1 MNISYAALLDQ
12 VKSYQPAKYHATRNY
27 TNGAVTSWSPY
38 ISRGL
43 LSPVLVMEQLKEQY
57 SYQEWVGFMQQMAWR
72 EYFQRVWQ
80 HQGDL
85 ILQDLKSL
93 QTNVILEQ
101 LPLPIHNASTGIIAL
116 DHAITQL
123 YDNGYLHNHLR
134 MYLSMLHSNIFKAA
148 WLPGAKWMYAHLL
161 DHDPAA
167 NFLSWQWVAGT
178 FSNKKYIAN
187 QENINKYTN
196 TKQVDTFLDTEY
208 ENLTEAIYNTA
219 GQIKSNHT
227 GKWSAPLNHHFDI
240 DTNIILK
247 NIKEK
252 NLHQIF
258 DLNQVLPN
266 QPFCVYNSFNLDP
279 IWHADASVNRIL
291 LIEPNHLNQ
300 FPITE
305 KVLQFVIDLAMT
317 NIPGI
322 QIFIGN
328 FEDLNQVLETN
339 SITTNVSTENAVDAA
354 SENYKPIV
362 YFKEHPTT
370 KHYQGIREERDWLF
384 PKVDGYFPSF
394 FGYWKKCERY
404 LK

>member
-1 MNISYAALLDQ
+1 MNISYAALLEQ
-12 VKSYQPAKYHATRNY
+12 VKAYQPGKYHATRNY
-27 TNGAVTSWSPY
+27 INGAVTSWSPY

-43 LSPVLVMEQLKEQY
+43 LSPVLVMEQLKEQH
-57 SYQEWVGFMQQMAWR
+57 SYQQWIGFMQQMAWR

-80 HQGDL
+80 HQGNL
-85 ILQDLKSL
+85 ILEDLKSP
-93 QTNVILEQ
+93 QTDVIIKQ
-101 LPLPIHNASTGIIAL
+101 LPLPIQNASTGIHAL
-116 DHAITQL
+116 DKSIAQL
-123 YDNGYLHNHLR
+123 YDTGYLHNHLR
-134 MYLSMLHSNIFKAA
+134 MYLSMLNSNIFKAA

-178 FSNKKYIAN
+178 FSSKKYIAN
-187 QENINKYTN
+187 QDNINKYTN
-196 TKQVDTFLDTEY
+196 TNQAGTFLDTEY
-208 ENLTEAIYNTA
+208 ENLTEAIFNVA

-227 GKWSAPLNHHFDI
+227 GKWSAPLDQIFDI
-240 DTNIILK
+240 DTRTILK

-252 NLHQIF
+252 NSFQIF
-258 DLNQVLPN
+258 DINQVLPS
-266 QPFCVYNSFNLDP
+266 QSFCIYNSFNLDP
-279 IWHADASVNRIL
+279 LWHTEVSVNRIL
-291 LIEPNHLNQ
+291 LLEPNHFNQ

-305 KVLQFVIDLAMT
+305 KVLQFVIDLAKT

-328 FEDLNQVLETN
+328 FEDLNQILETN
-339 SITTNVSTENAVDAA
+339 SSTENLANAA
-354 SENYKPIV
+354 SENKRPII

-384 PKVDGYFPSF
+384 PQVSGYYPSF

>member
-1 MNISYAALLDQ
+1 MNISYAALLEQ
-12 VKSYQPAKYHATRNY
+12 VKSYQPGKYHTTRNY
-27 TNGAVTSWSPY
+27 INGAVTSWSPY
-38 ISRGL
+38 ISRGF
-43 LSPVLVMEQLKEQY
+43 LSPVLVMEQLKEQH
-57 SYQEWVGFMQQMAWR
+57 SYQEWIGFMQQMAWR

-85 ILQDLKSL
+85 ILEDLKSP
-93 QTNVILEQ
+93 QTNVIIKQ
-101 LPLPIHNASTGIIAL
+101 LPLPIQNASTGIHAL
-116 DHAITQL
+116 DKSIAQL
-123 YDNGYLHNHLR
+123 YDTGYLHNHLR

-148 WLPGAKWMYAHLL
+148 WLPGANWMYAHLL

-178 FSNKKYIAN
+178 FSSKKYIAN

-196 TKQVDTFLDTEY
+196 TKQVGTFLDTEY
-208 ENLTEAIYNTA
+208 ENLTEAIFNAA

-227 GKWSAPLNHHFDI
+227 GKWSAPLDQNCDI
-240 DTNIILK
+240 DTNTILK

-252 NLHQIF
+252 NSFQIF
-258 DLNQVLPN
+258 DINQVLPN
-266 QPFCVYNSFNLDP
+266 QPFCIYNSFNLDP
-279 IWHADASVNRIL
+279 LWHADASVNRIL
-291 LIEPNHLNQ
+291 LIEPNHFNQ

-305 KVLQFVIDLAMT
+305 KVLQFVIDLAKT
-317 NIPGI
+317 NITGI
-322 QIFIGN
+322 QLFIGN
-328 FEDLNQVLETN
+328 FEDLIQLLETN
-339 SITTNVSTENAVDAA
+339 SSTENLANAA
-354 SENYKPIV
+354 SENKRPNI

-384 PKVDGYFPSF
+384 PQVNGYFPSF

>member
-1 MNISYAALLDQ
+1 MNISYAALLEQ
-12 VKSYQPAKYHATRNY
+12 VKAYQPGKYHATRNY
-27 TNGAVTSWSPY
+27 INGAVTSWSPY

-43 LSPVLVMEQLKEQY
+43 LSPVLVMEQLKEQH
-57 SYQEWVGFMQQMAWR
+57 SYQQWIGFMQQMAWR

-80 HQGDL
+80 HQGNL
-85 ILQDLKSL
+85 ILEDLKSP
-93 QTNVILEQ
+93 QTDVIIKQ
-101 LPLPIHNASTGIIAL
+101 LPLPIQNASTGIHAL
-116 DHAITQL
+116 DKSIAQL
-123 YDNGYLHNHLR
+123 YDTGYLHNHLR

-178 FSNKKYIAN
+178 FSSKKYIAN
-187 QENINKYTN
+187 QDNINKYTN
-196 TKQVDTFLDTEY
+196 TNQAGTFLDTEY
-208 ENLTEAIYNTA
+208 ENLTEAIFNVA

-227 GKWSAPLNHHFDI
+227 GKWSAPLDQIFDI
-240 DTNIILK
+240 DTNTILK

-252 NLHQIF
+252 NSFQIF
-258 DLNQVLPN
+258 DINQVLPS
-266 QPFCVYNSFNLDP
+266 QSFCIYNSFNLDP
-279 IWHADASVNRIL
+279 LWHTEVSVNRIL
-291 LIEPNHLNQ
+291 LLEPNHFNQ

-305 KVLQFVIDLAMT
+305 KVLQFVIDLAKT

-328 FEDLNQVLETN
+328 FEDLNQILETN
-339 SITTNVSTENAVDAA
+339 SSTENLANAA
-354 SENYKPIV
+354 SENKRPII

-384 PKVDGYFPSF
+384 PQVSGYYPSF

>member
-1 MNISYAALLDQ
+1 MNISYAALLEQ
-12 VKSYQPAKYHATRNY
+12 VKSYQPGKYHSTRNY
-27 TNGAVTSWSPY
+27 INGAVTSWAPY
-38 ISRGL
+38 ISRGF
-43 LSPVLVMEQLKEQY
+43 LSPVLVLEQLKEQH
-57 SYQEWVGFMQQMAWR
+57 SYQEWIGFMQQMAWR

-85 ILQDLKSL
+85 ILQDLKSA
-93 QTNVILEQ
+93 QIDVILEQ
-101 LPLPIHNASTGIIAL
+101 LPAPIHNANTGIMAL
-116 DHAITQL
+116 DNAIHQL
-123 YDNGYLHNHLR
+123 YDTGYLHNHLR

-178 FSNKKYIAN
+178 FSSKKYIAN
-187 QENINKYTN
+187 QDNINKYTN
-196 TKQVDTFLDTEY
+196 TKQDGSFLDTEY
-208 ENLTEAIYNTA
+208 ENLTESIFNTA
-219 GQIKSNHT
+219 GQIKPNHV
-227 GKWSAPLNHHFDI
+227 GKWPAPLDQNFDI
-240 DTNIILK
+240 DTNTILK

-252 NLHQIF
+252 NQIQIF
-258 DLNQVLPN
+258 EINQVLPN
-266 QPFCVYNSFNLDP
+266 QSFCIYNSFNLDP
-279 IWHADASVNRIL
+279 LWHADAPVNRIL
-291 LIEPNHLNQ
+291 LLEPKHLNL

-305 KVLQFVIDLAMT
+305 KVLQFVIDLAKT

-328 FEDLNQVLETN
+328 FEDLNQVLQTN
-339 SITTNVSTENAVDAA
+339 SITANASVEDTQ
-354 SENYKPIV
+354 SEKSKPVI

-384 PKVDGYFPSF
+384 PQVDGYFPSF
-394 FGYWKKCERY
+394 FGYWKTCEKL

>member
-1 MNISYAALLDQ
+1 MNISYAALLEQ
-12 VKSYQPAKYHATRNY
+12 VKAYQPGKYHATRNY
-27 TNGAVTSWSPY
+27 INGAVTSWSPY

-43 LSPVLVMEQLKEQY
+43 LSTVLVMEQLKEQH
-57 SYQEWVGFMQQMAWR
+57 SYQQWIGFMQQMTWR

-80 HQGDL
+80 HQGNL
-85 ILQDLKSL
+85 ILEDLKSP
-93 QTNVILEQ
+93 QTDVIIKQ
-101 LPLPIHNASTGIIAL
+101 LPLPIQNASTGIHAL
-116 DHAITQL
+116 DKSIAQL
-123 YDNGYLHNHLR
+123 YDTGYLHNHLR

-178 FSNKKYIAN
+178 FSSKKYIAN
-187 QENINKYTN
+187 QDNINKYTN
-196 TKQVDTFLDTEY
+196 TNQAGTFLDTEY
-208 ENLTEAIYNTA
+208 ENLTEAIFNVA

-227 GKWSAPLNHHFDI
+227 GKWSAPLDQIFDI
-240 DTNIILK
+240 DTNTILK

-252 NLHQIF
+252 NSFQIF
-258 DLNQVLPN
+258 DINQVLPS
-266 QPFCVYNSFNLDP
+266 QSFCIYNSFNLDP
-279 IWHADASVNRIL
+279 LWHTEVSVNRIL
-291 LIEPNHLNQ
+291 LLEPNHFNQ

-305 KVLQFVIDLAMT
+305 KVLQFVIDLAKT

-328 FEDLNQVLETN
+328 FEDLNQILETN
-339 SITTNVSTENAVDAA
+339 SSTENLANAA
-354 SENYKPIV
+354 SENKRPII

-384 PKVDGYFPSF
+384 PQVSGYYPSF

>member
-1 MNISYAALLDQ
+1 MNITYASLLEQ
-12 VKSYQPAKYHATRNY
+12 VKSYQPGKYHNTRNY
-27 TNGAVTSWSPY
+27 INGAVTSWSPY

-43 LSPVLVMEQLKEQY
+43 LSPVLVMEQLK
-57 SYQEWVGFMQQMAWR
+57 SNHNYQEWIGFMQHMAWR

-85 ILQDLKSL
+85 ILQDLKSI
-93 QTNVILEQ
+93 QTNVILKQ
-101 LPLPIHNASTGIIAL
+101 LPVPLYNASTGIHAI
-116 DHAITQL
+116 DHAIHHL
-123 YDNGYLHNHLR
+123 YDTGYLHNHLR

-178 FSNKKYIAN
+178 FSSKKYIAN
-187 QENINKYTN
+187 QDNINKYTN
-196 TKQVDTFLDTEY
+196 TKQEGSYLDTEY
-208 ENLTEAIYNTA
+208 ENLTEAIFNKA

-227 GKWSAPLNHHFDI
+227 GQWSAPLDQHFDI
-240 DTNIILK
+240 DTNTILK

-252 NLHQIF
+252 NLSQIF
-258 DLNQVLPN
+258 DINQVLSS
-266 QPFCVYNSFNLDP
+266 QPFCIYNSFNLDP
-279 IWHADASVNRIL
+279 LWHAEASVNRIL
-291 LIEPNHLNQ
+291 LLEPNHLNQ

-305 KVLQFVIDLAMT
+305 KVLQFVIDLAKA

-328 FEDLNQVLETN
+328 FEDLSQTIQTSL
-339 SITTNVSTENAVDAA
+339 STSNA
-354 SENYKPIV
+354 KPII

-370 KHYQGIREERDWLF
+370 KHYQGIQEERDWLF
-384 PKVDGYFPSF
+384 PQVNGYYPSF
-394 FGYWKKCERY
+394 FGYWKKCERF

>member
-1 MNISYAALLDQ
+1 MNITYAALLEQ
-12 VKSYQPAKYHATRNY
+12 VKSYQPGKYHSTRNY
-27 TNGAVTSWSPY
+27 INGAVTSWSPY
-38 ISRGL
+38 ISRGF
-43 LSPVLVMEQLKEQY
+43 LSPVLVMKQLKEQY
-57 SYQEWVGFMQQMAWR
+57 SYQEWIGFMQQMAWR

-93 QTNVILEQ
+93 QTDVILEQ
-101 LPLPIHNASTGIIAL
+101 LPEPMHNANTGIKAL
-116 DHAITQL
+116 DNAMHQL
-123 YDNGYLHNHLR
+123 YDTGYLHNHLR

-178 FSNKKYIAN
+178 FSSKKYIAN

-196 TKQVDTFLDTEY
+196 TKQEGTFLDTAY
-208 ENLTEAIYNTA
+208 ENLTEAIFNSA
-219 GQIKSNHT
+219 GQIKPNHAVNWT
-227 GKWSAPLNHHFDI
+227 TPLDQHVDI
-240 DTNIILK
+240 DINTILN

-252 NLHQIF
+252 HLLQLF
-258 DLNQVLPN
+258 DINQVLPN
-266 QPFCVYNSFNLDP
+266 QPFCIYNSFNLDP
-279 IWHADASVNRIL
+279 VWYADASVNRIL
-291 LIEPNHLNQ
+291 LLEPNHFEQ

-305 KVLQFVIDLAMT
+305 KVLQFVIALAKT

-322 QIFIGN
+322 QIYIGN
-328 FEDLNQVLETN
+328 FEDLYQVLQTN
-339 SITTNVSTENAVDAA
+339 ASTEKLADAT
-354 SENYKPIV
+354 SENSKPLI

-384 PKVDGYFPSF
+384 PQVDGYFPSF
-394 FGYWKKCERY
+394 FGYWKKCERL

>member
-1 MNISYAALLDQ
+1 MNISYAALLEQ
-12 VKSYQPAKYHATRNY
+12 VKSYQPGKYHSTRNY
-27 TNGAVTSWSPY
+27 INGAVTSWSPY
-38 ISRGL
+38 ISRGF
-43 LSPVLVMEQLKEQY
+43 LSPVLVMEQLKEQH
-57 SYQEWVGFMQQMAWR
+57 SYQEWIGFMQQMAWR

-85 ILQDLKSL
+85 ILQDLKSV
-93 QTNVILEQ
+93 QTDVILEQ
-101 LPLPIHNASTGIIAL
+101 LPAPMHNANTGIHAI

-123 YDNGYLHNHLR
+123 YDTGYLHNHLR

-178 FSNKKYIAN
+178 FSSKKYIAN

-196 TKQVDTFLDTEY
+196 TKQEGSFLDTEY
-208 ENLTEAIYNTA
+208 ENLTEAIYNVD
-219 GQIKSNHT
+219 GQIKPNHAA
-227 GKWSAPLNHHFDI
+227 KWSDPLAQNFDI
-240 DTNIILK
+240 DTNTILK
-247 NIKEK
+247 NIQEI
-252 NLHQIF
+252 NLPQIF
-258 DLNQVLPN
+258 DINQVLLS
-266 QPFCVYNSFNLDP
+266 QPFCIYNSFNLDP
-279 IWHADASVNRIL
+279 LWHAEVSVNRIL
-291 LIEPNHLNQ
+291 LLEPNHFNQ

-305 KVLQFVIDLAMT
+305 KVLQFIIDLAKT

-328 FEDLNQVLETN
+328 FEDLNQVLQTN
-339 SITTNVSTENAVDAA
+339 SITANASVEDPQFEK
-354 SENYKPIV
+354 SKPVI

-384 PKVDGYFPSF
+384 PRVDGYFPSF
-394 FGYWKKCERY
+394 FGYWKKCEKM